1 MPSFCKYWMLLA
13 ATALAGATGC
23 MSIAQSM
30 VGGPLTEAEQATP
43 LRYRYDRF
51 ENRTRVAAFLT
62 STVGNS
68 TAPPVMVM
76 ALFDHPDS
84 ALSTSTAE
92 IVFGFSA
99 AGSSRYRDWTFLR
112 DDDLALV
119 LDGSTRIHLEG
130 VRRGSVGGGV
140 IAETVLVPIPES
152 DLTRIVHSTRIEGR
166 VGPVEFVLDSASI
179 GRLKSLRA
187 YARREPGALRPVPAR
202 ECALC
207 PKF

>member
-1 MPSFCKYWMLLA
+1 MLLTA
-13 ATALAGATGC
+13 AALAGVSGC

-30 VGGPLTEAEQATP
+30 VGGPLTEAERATP

-62 STVGNS
+62 STMGTS
-68 TAPPVMVM
+68 KAPPVMVM

-84 ALSTSTAE
+84 VLSTPTSE
-92 IVFGFSA
+92 IHFGFSA
-99 AGSSRYRDWTFLR
+99 ASSSRDRDWTFLR
-112 DDDLALV
+112 DDDLALI
-119 LDGSTRIHLEG
+119 LDESTRIRLEG
-130 VRRGSVGGGV
+130 VRRGSVRGGV

-152 DLTRIVHSTRIEGR
+152 DLARIVQSRRIEGR
-166 VGPVEFVLDSASI
+166 IGPVEFVLDSAAI
-179 GRLKSLRA
+179 VGLKSIRA
-187 YARREPGALRPVPAR
+187 YARREPGALPPVPAR